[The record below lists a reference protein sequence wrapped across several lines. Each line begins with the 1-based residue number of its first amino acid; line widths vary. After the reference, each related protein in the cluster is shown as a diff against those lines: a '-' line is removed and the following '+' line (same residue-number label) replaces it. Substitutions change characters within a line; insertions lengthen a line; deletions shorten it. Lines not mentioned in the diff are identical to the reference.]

1 MSCINMCISHNLIIQ
16 GSTPTLCL
24 HLDCDISDPQT
35 EEEAEY
41 KDYYDTTVIIKYSL
55 TDYFYYTSQN
65 NFTILP
71 DVVDEESCSC
81 KCQQGCTIF
90 LDLPEEDTIKFK
102 KQIYI
107 QVIAKNKNSGAILET
122 FEVPIGICRKLDR
135 KVM

>member
-1 MSCINMCISHNLIIQ
+1 MSCINMCISHNIIIQ

-35 EEEAEY
+35 EQEAEY

-55 TDYFYYTSQN
+55 TDCFYYTSQN
-65 NFTILP
+65 DLTILP

-81 KCQQGCTIF
+81 ECKQGCTIF
-90 LDLPEEDTIKFK
+90 LDLPQENTIKFK
-102 KQIYI
+102 KKIYI
-107 QVIAKNKNSGAILET
+107 QVIAKNKNSGSILET
-122 FEVPIGICRKLDR
+122 LEVPIDICRKLDR